1 MFIKV
6 RNEHNC
12 IVYVNKEHIST
23 IVDRGKLG
31 AILGILG
38 FEEPFEVKDPASDI
52 LGQIKGRKAE
62 KVKKTASA
70 KAEI

>member
-6 RNEHNC
+6 MNKDNC

-23 IVDRGKLG
+23 IVDRGELG

-38 FEEPFEVKDPASDI
+38 FKEAFEVKDPASDI
-52 LGQIKGRKAE
+52 LGQIKGIKAE
-62 KVKKTASA
+62 KVKNGIS
-70 KAEI
+70 ES